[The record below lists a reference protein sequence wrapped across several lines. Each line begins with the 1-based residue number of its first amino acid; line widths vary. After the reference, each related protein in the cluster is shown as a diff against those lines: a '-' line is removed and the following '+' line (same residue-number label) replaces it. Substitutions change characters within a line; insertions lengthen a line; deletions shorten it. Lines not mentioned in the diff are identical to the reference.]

1 MLKLGR
7 FLFELLRH
15 EPSSPNSLSLTASV
29 NARSNPSNKQLDI
42 SPVDQNIANT
52 NRRNNI
58 PGFQNPCE
66 LLSFTHDLNNT
77 AAVYSNHAF
86 TVVIIE
92 NLRF

>member
-15 EPSSPNSLSLTASV
+15 EPPSPNSLSLTASV

-58 PGFQNPCE
+58 PSFQNSE
-66 LLSFTHDLNNT
+66 SVRT
-77 AAVYSNHAF
+77 S
-86 TVVIIE
+86 VVQYA
-92 NLRF
+92 